1 MVVVSTKDGAKMNKD
16 NFNGWHIV
24 KSIPGGWSVDK
35 TTGSPLA
42 GHVFITNGKS
52 VLNGQ
57 KRCLLQVSKN
67 IVSDVGAKVTPCFAM
82 PEIKPES
89 VFQSYDQQ
97 IGDAVFRRTV
107 NEMARES
114 FKLNLLKDIMC
125 DLTICEIEGWC
136 KAEYIRQIKKMIGE
150 IGSGVVLN
158 GGSKELL

>member
-1 MVVVSTKDGAKMNKD
+1 MTKDS
-16 NFNGWHIV
+16 FNGWRIV
-24 KSIPGGWSVDK
+24 KSIPDGWSIDK
-35 TTGSPLA
+35 TTGSPLS

-57 KRCLLQVSKN
+57 ERHLLQLSRITVSN
-67 IVSDVGAKVTPCFAM
+67 GIVKEAPGFSV
-82 PEIKPES
+82 PEKKSEYD
-89 VFQSYDQQ
+89 FQSYEQQ
-97 IGDAVFRRTV
+97 VGDAGFRKTV
-107 NEMARES
+107 NEMARER

>member
-1 MVVVSTKDGAKMNKD
+1 MIDN
-16 NFNGWHIV
+16 NFNGWPIV
-24 KSIPGGWSVDK
+24 KGIPDGWSIDK

-57 KRCLLQVSKN
+57 KRHLLQVRKGE
-67 IVSDVGAKVTPCFAM
+67 VSDANPKSTPPKNTPRAGIAEC
-82 PEIKPES
+82 KQES
-89 VFQSYDQQ
+89 DSSSYDQQ
-97 IGDAVFRRTV
+97 VGDVGFRRTV
-107 NEMARES
+107 NEMARER

-158 GGSKELL
+158 GGSKGLL

>member
-1 MVVVSTKDGAKMNKD
+1 MVAVSTREGAKMNKD
-16 NFNGWHIV
+16 NFNGWPIV
-24 KSIPGGWSVDK
+24 KSIPEGWSVDK

-57 KRCLLQVSKN
+57 KRYLLQASRAAVSNEPTK
-67 IVSDVGAKVTPCFAM
+67 VAPEKKSESDLL
-82 PEIKPES
+82 
-89 VFQSYDQQ
+89 SYEQQ
-97 IGDAVFRRTV
+97 IGDAGFRRTV
-107 NEMARES
+107 NDMARER

-158 GGSKELL
+158 GGGSSWR